1 VYPSYADEAYRIHF
15 FFGDEIEE
23 IKALTPRI
31 LKSLKFERLTIY
43 PANMFVTSPDV
54 LQNAIW
60 EINKI

>member
-15 FFGDEIEE
+15 FCDEIEE
-23 IKALTPRI
+23 IELWHQEFSSTWEN
-31 LKSLKFERLTIY
+31 LKDLLFI
-43 PANMFVTSPDV
+43 PNMFVTSPDV